1 MTQSLRPYDHR
12 TKLPKGQAPNKQTHI
27 MMEYTPGP
35 YYKSSLLP
43 NSSALARLISPKLS
57 PKWRK
62 WGPQY
67 AFSNPGFLS
76 TQVFCKKIQMNPIP
90 VHPSFRILGCPFA
103 GFWGEDMLGD
113 NDLISRASGFAA
125 GGICN
130 HTYGSW
136 HLCRNEANLNRN
148 TTERFLRLFQDD
160 CGTRGYI

>member
-1 MTQSLRPYDHR
+1 
-12 TKLPKGQAPNKQTHI
+12 
-27 MMEYTPGP
+27 
-35 YYKSSLLP
+35 
-43 NSSALARLISPKLS
+43 
-57 PKWRK
+57 
-62 WGPQY
+62 
-67 AFSNPGFLS
+67 
-76 TQVFCKKIQMNPIP
+76 
-90 VHPSFRILGCPFA
+90 
-103 GFWGEDMLGD
+103 MLGD

>member
-12 TKLPKGQAPNKQTHI
+12 PKLPKGQAPNKQTHI

-67 AFSNPGFLS
+67 AF
-76 TQVFCKKIQMNPIP
+76 
-90 VHPSFRILGCPFA
+90 RILDFSGHRFSVKIPDEPYPSPSQFQDFGVPICRVL
-103 GFWGEDMLGD
+103 GEDMLGD
-113 NDLISRASGFAA
+113 NDLINRASGFAA

-148 TTERFLRLFQDD
+148 TTERFLRLFQDV